1 MEVLIKNL
9 QRAIKIEKS
18 IIEEAARKTLS
29 CESRQGA
36 VVSIALVND
45 DRMRRLNKR
54 YRSIDET
61 TDVLAFAMSEEEA
74 VGYNPELLGDVVISL
89 PQALKQ
95 AKKFKISFD
104 EEVGRLLIH
113 GILHLLG
120 YDDQSA
126 PQKKKM
132 EEREE
137 AILQELKVG
146 L

>member
-1 MEVLIKNL
+1 MKVLIKNL

-18 IIEEAARKTLS
+18 VIEEAARKTLEWERKS
-29 CESRQGA
+29 QVE
-36 VVSIALVND
+36 VSIALVND

-54 YRSIDET
+54 YRSVNET
-61 TDVLAFAMSEEEA
+61 TDVLAFAMSEVNT
-74 VGYNPELLGDVVISL
+74 VGCNLELLGDVVISL

-95 AKKFKISFD
+95 AKKFKVSFD
-104 EEVGRLLIH
+104 KEIARLVIH

-132 EEREE
+132 EERQE
-137 AILQELKVG
+137 AILRELKKT
-146 L
+146 

>member
-18 IIEEAARKTLS
+18 IIEKAARKALS
-29 CESRQGA
+29 CEKRQGA
-36 VVSIALVND
+36 KVSIALVND

-61 TDVLAFAMSEEEA
+61 TDVLAFAMSEGDA
-74 VGYNPELLGDVVISL
+74 VGRNPELLGDVVISL
-89 PQALKQ
+89 PQVLKQ
-95 AKKFKISFD
+95 AKKLKISFD
-104 EEVGRLLIH
+104 EEVSRLLIH

-132 EEREE
+132 EERQE
-137 AILQELKVG
+137 AILKELKKI
-146 L
+146 